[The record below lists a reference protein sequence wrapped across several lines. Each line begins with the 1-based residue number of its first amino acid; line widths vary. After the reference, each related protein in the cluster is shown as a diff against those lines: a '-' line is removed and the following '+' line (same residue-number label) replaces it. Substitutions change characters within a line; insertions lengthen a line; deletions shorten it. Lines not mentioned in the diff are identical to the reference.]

1 MSKAVDIIVD
11 QFVDKAVKKG
21 LIMPTRTH
29 PTPDSWKQEL
39 QKAFETYSGSQ
50 ARRAVQ
56 GWYNSLVAAQTKN
69 RYGRQMDLVEMTSP
83 NMIGFFPEYDPNAR
97 HSNFAITM
105 FDTETADK
113 NTDIIEAA
121 GFKLIYNK
129 DAKRFE
135 RLPSASVSN
144 SQFYGVYNPKDASY
158 VQTEQVHGRNA
169 HMLVS
174 LDGKIPTGWDSNELE
189 RFKNFSKGTVLAGH
203 NIMNADLSWI
213 HGKPTEG
220 FKFIEPEFKQGILD
234 TLHLS
239 AALLGK
245 GESGEQRNALQ
256 KLAQRF
262 KVNEE
267 LPGLPAHAGWADT
280 IKNVKVLEHLL
291 TIDHPATQEFIEA
304 MDTGN
309 RHSHYWENPDPL
321 HNSGFVTHGISQKAV
336 SLGVIGNALK
346 KVSVKVKE
354 KILKDVPAALG
365 IDREDYYNGNWD
377 KSSYEEMSMAQ
388 DDEEIKEYLQKTYG
402 HLGAG
407 GGPQWSLHM
416 EEMLRDIAGNLHYA
430 KLGAR
435 SQLIRDI
442 KGMSEADARYVI
454 RNRSFSSDELSILK
468 EKRLMEQKDAA
479 KETAAEYRQL
489 RRRSGKF
496 LSESA
501 AAGFAKADWFQDLRE
516 AHRIGTL
523 TEDILAEAQSRRKKD
538 EDADKSWRQAKAAQE
553 AKDAKL
559 AAQQEHLGWQ
569 STLDTWNEL
578 EKRKQ
583 QKDALE
589 ARFRAQ
595 KWDSQRFW
603 AKKDVEQRLEMR
615 DAKQQAQKAYQQGYL
630 FHGDLGVLEEK
641 AAIGTKAYREELD
654 KLIDRNKKILTV
666 TKAMAS
672 VPFFNPMHL
681 FNDISNQAKGIRYAA
696 HGILPHFAERPIFRF
711 GNALGNT
718 WNQFRSNV
726 ETKYNTASV
735 AAPVIG
741 TLATLGLSFIPGV
754 GPLAAVAG
762 GQALTGGMNLATQI
776 LGLGA
781 RNKINQY
788 GEGIQHRLNL
798 LGMTTSVL
806 GAFIDGLKM
815 CIGLFRKFSNLWS
828 YMPAYTMSTLTDV
841 SWSKAT
847 GMAVSDRLLGF
858 KEGTVS
864 SLYDRLAYQQADLYT
879 SGQFD
884 EKALVAAARLGIF
897 DLAYA
902 PTGGD
907 AEQQQAD
914 IYDRLYK
921 RIYESDLS
929 KAEVQS
935 QLSLIKNYSPEMAS
949 MLERGHGLVSAGFT
963 QYRDYKAFQSM
974 FGYDRLSDAEN
985 ARVSVTSSKW
995 GAAQQSM
1002 SQGLALAGSRAYDM
1016 LDALIIKPINKIL
1029 WDFARDGKIDW
1040 EAIVKIINDII
1051 DKLGTIDLKGVN
1063 WDKLLGMFDPLG
1075 KKITEKLK
1083 GIIGPLGEFITQLGM
1098 TKLEFHPEN
1107 LMDVL
1112 RGKKDIGSLYT
1123 LITPKKLAEEK
1134 VEETKQ
1140 AMDKAADLAEQY
1152 KTKYNL
1158 DRNFKETVEA
1168 EKYRPSIAFTSSQWK
1183 ELKPAWEKY
1192 IDLVA
1197 EAAEGDSTKFKKYS
1211 IGVGTF
1217 LQSNTAL
1224 LKKYGLENWDEKGI
1238 NRELIE
1244 KSYSGLVAAGL
1255 PETVAQEMLEDS
1267 VINEYAAAK
1276 GLDKATALFSE
1287 AGFAI
1292 VSEAR
1297 DLLQKIAENQTK
1309 SETKLTVTDQTKS
1322 GISVTAENV
1331 FGGAAANMNMG
1342 FELRR
1347 Q

>member
-1 MSKAVDIIVD
+1 MSKAVDSIVD
-11 QFVDKAVKKG
+11 QFVDKAVRQG
-21 LIMPTRTH
+21 LIMPTRAH
-29 PTPDSWKQEL
+29 PTPDAWKQEL

-56 GWYNSLVAAQTKN
+56 GWYNSLIAAQTKN

-135 RLPSASVSN
+135 RLPNASVSN

-158 VQTEQVHGRNA
+158 VQTEQVHGRNS

-174 LDGKIPTGWDSNELE
+174 LDGKITSGWDSNELE
-189 RFKNFSKGTVLAGH
+189 RFKNFSKGTILAGH

-213 HGKPTEG
+213 HGRPTEG
-220 FKFIEPEFKQGILD
+220 FKFMEPEFKQGILD

-245 GESGEQRNALQ
+245 GEPGEQRNALQ

-291 TIDHPATQEFIEA
+291 AIKHPATQEFIEA

-309 RHSHYWENPDPL
+309 RHSHYLENPDPF

-336 SLGVIGNALK
+336 SLGAIGNALK

-388 DDEEIKEYLQKTYG
+388 DDEEMKEYLQKTYG

-454 RNRSFSSDELSILK
+454 RNRSFHGDELNILR

-479 KETAAEYRQL
+479 KETASEYRQL
-489 RRRSGKF
+489 KRRSGKF
-496 LSESA
+496 LAESA

-523 TEDILAEAQSRRKKD
+523 TEEILAEALRRRKKN
-538 EDADKSWRQAKAAQE
+538 EDADKSWRQEKATRE
-553 AKDAKL
+553 DKDAKL
-559 AAQQEHLGWQ
+559 VAQQEHLGWQ
-569 STLDTWNEL
+569 SILDTWNEL

-583 QKDALE
+583 KKDALE
-589 ARFRAQ
+589 DRFSTQ

-615 DAKQQAQKAYQQGYL
+615 DVRQQTQKAYQQGYIS
-630 FHGDLGVLEEK
+630 HGDLGALEEK

-672 VPFFNPMHL
+672 VPFFNPMNL

-696 HGILPHFAERPIFRF
+696 HGILPSFVERPIFRF

-718 WNQFRSNV
+718 WNQFRSNI
-726 ETKYNTASV
+726 ETKYNTASA
-735 AAPVIG
+735 AAPVLG

-754 GPLAAVAG
+754 GPLAAAAG
-762 GQALTGGMNLATQI
+762 GQALGGGINLASQI

-806 GAFIDGLKM
+806 GAFINGLKA
-815 CIGLFRKFSNLWS
+815 CVNLFGKLSSLWS
-828 YMPAYTMSTLTDV
+828 YMPSYTMSTLTGV
-841 SWSKAT
+841 SWSKST

-879 SGQFD
+879 SGQYD

-907 AEQQQAD
+907 VEQQQAD

-921 RIYESDLS
+921 HVYESGLS

-949 MLERGHGLVSAGFT
+949 MLERGHGLVKAGYT

-974 FGYDRLSDAEN
+974 FGYDNLSDTEN
-985 ARVSVTSSKW
+985 ARVSVTASRW

-1016 LDALIIKPINKIL
+1016 LDELIIKPINKIL
-1029 WDFARDGKIDW
+1029 WDFAREGKIDW

-1051 DKLGTIDLKGVN
+1051 DKLSTIDLKGVH
-1063 WDKLLGMFDPLG
+1063 WDKLLKMFEPLG
-1075 KKITEKLK
+1075 KKISEKLK

-1112 RGKKDIGSLYT
+1112 QGKKDIGSLYT

-1134 VEETKQ
+1134 VEETKRS
-1140 AMDKAADLAEQY
+1140 MDKAEDLAEQY

-1168 EKYRPSIAFTSSQWK
+1168 EKYRPSIAFTTSQWK

-1197 EAAEGDSTKFKKYS
+1197 EASEGDSTKFKKYS
-1211 IGVGTF
+1211 VGVGTF
-1217 LQSNTAL
+1217 LQSNEAL

-1244 KSYSGLVAAGL
+1244 KSYPGLVAAGL
-1255 PETVAQEMLEDS
+1255 PEAVAQEILEDS
-1267 VINEYAAAK
+1267 IINEFAAAK
-1276 GLDKATALFSE
+1276 GLDTASALFSDT
-1287 AGFAI
+1287 GFAI
-1292 VSEAR
+1292 FSEVR
-1297 DLLQKIAENQTK
+1297 DLLQKISENQDK
-1309 SETKLTVTDQTKS
+1309 SKTQLTIKDQTKG
-1322 GISVTAENV
+1322 GISVDAENI

-1342 FELRR
+1342 FEMRR